1 MQSGGY
7 EFSAA
12 PRSVATK
19 RNKSSAVPNGNAN
32 GNTERAQNIM
42 FDKRVH
48 RGSAY
53 VMREETPESPGRR
66 GGDPRKLNK
75 AATRVARY
83 HQQPLQQ
90 HQQQRPVTPPPV
102 GGRFHMDVQTDN
114 YLEELTDRNPE
125 VDADT
130 QTDALLDLHPPITFV
145 PAPSGVDVATQIE
158 SGDLF
163 DFDLEVE
170 PILEVLV
177 GKTLELGMLELLEEV
192 ELREIRQRQELFEQA
207 RNAELAE
214 VQRLEAE
221 AKRRFAEKQR
231 RLDEETARLAAQ
243 AELEEKVAARA
254 SAKQYLA
261 SLHAQVFDT
270 LVESGHFF
278 DPLAKDVKQNFLPGL
293 LESAAARAHQLDAGR
308 KLLDAILVDAIRSRA
323 ATFRKIDKL
332 INDAFAKYQLLELLK
347 LANDKKRYMY
357 VQAVREAKPSGE
369 GDEEGGDKLT
379 PVVLYKRYALS
390 GEKSFKNLFFEE
402 KPQLIQLLDSFMA
415 RSGKFAI
422 KGFPYKLGLL
432 LHGPPGTGKT
442 SVIKAVAQ
450 YTKRHIVTT
459 SLGKVK
465 TNQELMNALFDL
477 RFAVE
482 GVDLP

>member
-1 MQSGGY
+1 MQRAAKPPCPS
-7 EFSAA
+7 EAKCLAA
-12 PRSVATK
+12 PFLFRAAPTLVSPKRRGGFRGRLKRRRGLGRRALAARRDAVRRLRVLLGPALRGHQAHQGVRGPVSVAAT
-19 RNKSSAVPNGNAN
+19 RALARTVQLSPVCICLSVAPRNGNAN
-32 GNTERAQNIM
+32 SQAERAQNIM

-53 VMREETPESPGRR
+53 VMREETPESPGRD
-66 GGDPRKLNK
+66 GSGESRKPSK
-75 AATRVARY
+75 GATRAARY
-83 HQQPLQQ
+83 QQ
-90 HQQQRPVTPPPV
+90 HQQQQQQHQQPQQQQRPATPPPV

-130 QTDALLDLHPPITFV
+130 QTDALLDLHPPISFV
-145 PAPSGVDVATQIE
+145 PTPSGVDVATQIE
-158 SGDLF
+158 GGDLF

-177 GKTLELGMLELLEEV
+177 GKTLELGMLELLEEM

-278 DPLAKDVKQNFLPGL
+278 DPLANDVKQNFLPRL
-293 LESAAARAHQLDAGR
+293 LESAAARAQQLDISR
-308 KLLDAILVDAIRSRA
+308 KVLDAMLVDALRSQA
-323 ATFRKIDKL
+323 A
-332 INDAFAKYQLLELLK
+332 
-347 LANDKKRYMY
+347 
-357 VQAVREAKPSGE
+357 SG
-369 GDEEGGDKLT
+369 
-379 PVVLYKRYALS
+379 
-390 GEKSFKNLFFEE
+390 
-402 KPQLIQLLDSFMA
+402 
-415 RSGKFAI
+415 
-422 KGFPYKLGLL
+422 
-432 LHGPPGTGKT
+432 
-442 SVIKAVAQ
+442 
-450 YTKRHIVTT
+450 
-459 SLGKVK
+459 
-465 TNQELMNALFDL
+465 
-477 RFAVE
+477 
-482 GVDLP
+482 

>member
-7 EFSAA
+7 EFSSA

-19 RNKSSAVPNGNAN
+19 RTKSSAVPNGNAN

-53 VMREETPESPGRR
+53 VMREETPESPGRG
-66 GGDPRKLNK
+66 GGDSRKPNK
-75 AATRVARY
+75 AVTRAARY
-83 HQQPLQQ
+83 QQQQ
-90 HQQQRPVTPPPV
+90 QQQQQLQQRPATPPPV
-102 GGRFHMDVQTDN
+102 GDRFHMDVQTDN

-130 QTDALLDLHPPITFV
+130 QTDALLDLHPPITFM
-145 PAPSGVDVATQIE
+145 PIPSGIDVATQIE
-158 SGDLF
+158 NGDLF
-163 DFDLEVE
+163 DFVLEVE

-177 GKTLELGMLELLEEV
+177 GKTLELGMMELLEEI

-261 SLHAQVFDT
+261 NLHAQVFDT

-308 KLLDAILVDAIRSRA
+308 KLLDAILVDALRSRA
-323 ATFRKIDKL
+323 A
-332 INDAFAKYQLLELLK
+332 
-347 LANDKKRYMY
+347 
-357 VQAVREAKPSGE
+357 SG
-369 GDEEGGDKLT
+369 
-379 PVVLYKRYALS
+379 
-390 GEKSFKNLFFEE
+390 
-402 KPQLIQLLDSFMA
+402 
-415 RSGKFAI
+415 
-422 KGFPYKLGLL
+422 
-432 LHGPPGTGKT
+432 
-442 SVIKAVAQ
+442 
-450 YTKRHIVTT
+450 
-459 SLGKVK
+459 
-465 TNQELMNALFDL
+465 
-477 RFAVE
+477 
-482 GVDLP
+482 

>member
-53 VMREETPESPGRR
+53 VMREETPESPGRG

-75 AATRVARY
+75 TATRAARY

-145 PAPSGVDVATQIE
+145 PAPSGVDVVTQIE
-158 SGDLF
+158 CGDLF

-254 SAKQYLA
+254 SAKQYLV

-293 LESAAARAHQLDAGR
+293 LESAATRAHQLDAGR

-323 ATFRKIDKL
+323 A
-332 INDAFAKYQLLELLK
+332 
-347 LANDKKRYMY
+347 
-357 VQAVREAKPSGE
+357 SG
-369 GDEEGGDKLT
+369 
-379 PVVLYKRYALS
+379 
-390 GEKSFKNLFFEE
+390 
-402 KPQLIQLLDSFMA
+402 
-415 RSGKFAI
+415 
-422 KGFPYKLGLL
+422 
-432 LHGPPGTGKT
+432 
-442 SVIKAVAQ
+442 
-450 YTKRHIVTT
+450 
-459 SLGKVK
+459 
-465 TNQELMNALFDL
+465 
-477 RFAVE
+477 
-482 GVDLP
+482 

>member
-19 RNKSSAVPNGNAN
+19 RNKASSTNNGTANGNA
-32 GNTERAQNIM
+32 ERVQNLM

-53 VMREETPESPGRR
+53 VMREETPETPGQ
-66 GGDPRKLNK
+66 GAGSRKLNK
-75 AATRVARY
+75 AAARAARY
-83 HQQPLQQ
+83 QQQQ
-90 HQQQRPVTPPPV
+90 QQQQQQRPITPPPV

-130 QTDALLDLHPPITFV
+130 QTDALLDLHPPVSFV
-145 PAPSGVDVATQIE
+145 PIPSGVDAATQIE
-158 SGDLF
+158 GGDLF

-177 GKTLELGMLELLEEV
+177 GKTLELGMLELLEEI
-192 ELREIRQRQELFEQA
+192 ELHEIRQRQELFEQA

-231 RLDEETARLAAQ
+231 RLDEETARLVAQ
-243 AELEEKVAARA
+243 AELEEKVVARA

-261 SLHAQVFDT
+261 NLHAQVFDT

-278 DPLAKDVKQNFLPGL
+278 DPLAKDIKQHFLP
-293 LESAAARAHQLDAGR
+293 EMFENAAARANQLDASR
-308 KLLDAILVDAIRSRA
+308 KVLDTILADALRSRA
-323 ATFRKIDKL
+323 A
-332 INDAFAKYQLLELLK
+332 
-347 LANDKKRYMY
+347 
-357 VQAVREAKPSGE
+357 SG
-369 GDEEGGDKLT
+369 
-379 PVVLYKRYALS
+379 
-390 GEKSFKNLFFEE
+390 
-402 KPQLIQLLDSFMA
+402 
-415 RSGKFAI
+415 
-422 KGFPYKLGLL
+422 
-432 LHGPPGTGKT
+432 
-442 SVIKAVAQ
+442 
-450 YTKRHIVTT
+450 
-459 SLGKVK
+459 
-465 TNQELMNALFDL
+465 
-477 RFAVE
+477 
-482 GVDLP
+482 

>member
-7 EFSAA
+7 EFASA

-19 RNKSSAVPNGNAN
+19 RSKASAASNVNAN
-32 GNTERAQNIM
+32 GHAERAQNIM

-53 VMREETPESPGRR
+53 VMREETPESPGR
-66 GGDPRKLNK
+66 GGNGESRKLSK
-75 AATRVARY
+75 GATRAARY
-83 HQQPLQQ
+83 QQDQQ
-90 HQQQRPVTPPPV
+90 QQQQQRPATPPPV
-102 GGRFHMDVQTDN
+102 GGRFHMNVQTDN

-130 QTDALLDLHPPITFV
+130 QTDALLDLHPPVSFV
-145 PAPSGVDVATQIE
+145 PTPSGVDVATQIE
-158 SGDLF
+158 GGDLF

-177 GKTLELGMLELLEEV
+177 GKTLELGMLELLEES

-278 DPLAKDVKQNFLPGL
+278 DPLAKDVKQSFLPAL
-293 LESAAARAHQLDAGR
+293 LENAAARANQLDASR

-323 ATFRKIDKL
+323 
-332 INDAFAKYQLLELLK
+332 
-347 LANDKKRYMY
+347 
-357 VQAVREAKPSGE
+357 PSG
-369 GDEEGGDKLT
+369 
-379 PVVLYKRYALS
+379 
-390 GEKSFKNLFFEE
+390 
-402 KPQLIQLLDSFMA
+402 
-415 RSGKFAI
+415 
-422 KGFPYKLGLL
+422 
-432 LHGPPGTGKT
+432 
-442 SVIKAVAQ
+442 
-450 YTKRHIVTT
+450 
-459 SLGKVK
+459 
-465 TNQELMNALFDL
+465 
-477 RFAVE
+477 
-482 GVDLP
+482 

>member
-19 RNKSSAVPNGNAN
+19 RSKASNGIGNNN
-32 GNTERAQNIM
+32 GERTQNIM

-53 VMREETPESPGRR
+53 VMREETPESPTRTAT
-66 GGDPRKLNK
+66 RKLNK
-75 AATRVARY
+75 AATRAAR
-83 HQQPLQQ
+83 QQQQ
-90 HQQQRPVTPPPV
+90 QFYQQQQRPTTPPPV

-125 VDADT
+125 VDVDT

-145 PAPSGVDVATQIE
+145 PTPSGIDVATQIE
-158 SGDLF
+158 AGDLF

-177 GKTLELGMLELLEEV
+177 GKTLELGMLELLEET

-221 AKRRFAEKQR
+221 AKRRFTEKQR
-231 RLDEETARLAAQ
+231 RLDEETKRLAAQ

-270 LVESGHFF
+270 LVETGHFF
-278 DPLAKDVKQNFLPGL
+278 DPLAKDVQQVFLPEL

-308 KLLDAILVDAIRSRA
+308 KLLDAILVDALRSRA
-323 ATFRKIDKL
+323 
-332 INDAFAKYQLLELLK
+332 
-347 LANDKKRYMY
+347 
-357 VQAVREAKPSGE
+357 VSG
-369 GDEEGGDKLT
+369 
-379 PVVLYKRYALS
+379 
-390 GEKSFKNLFFEE
+390 
-402 KPQLIQLLDSFMA
+402 
-415 RSGKFAI
+415 
-422 KGFPYKLGLL
+422 
-432 LHGPPGTGKT
+432 
-442 SVIKAVAQ
+442 
-450 YTKRHIVTT
+450 
-459 SLGKVK
+459 
-465 TNQELMNALFDL
+465 
-477 RFAVE
+477 
-482 GVDLP
+482 

>member
-12 PRSVATK
+12 PRSVAIK
-19 RNKSSAVPNGNAN
+19 RSKASSTNNGTAN
-32 GNTERAQNIM
+32 GNSERAQNLM
-42 FDKRVH
+42 FDKRVY

-53 VMREETPESPGRR
+53 VMREETPETPGQ
-66 GGDPRKLNK
+66 GAGPRKVNK
-75 AATRVARY
+75 AAARAARN
-83 HQQPLQQ
+83 QQQQ
-90 HQQQRPVTPPPV
+90 QQQLQQQRPPTPPPV

-130 QTDALLDLHPPITFV
+130 QTDALLDLHPPVSFV
-145 PAPSGVDVATQIE
+145 PTPSGVEAATQIDG
-158 SGDLF
+158 GDLF

-177 GKTLELGMLELLEEV
+177 GKTLELGMLELLEEI
-192 ELREIRQRQELFEQA
+192 ELHEIRQRQELFEQA

-231 RLDEETARLAAQ
+231 RLDEETTRLAAQ

-278 DPLAKDVKQNFLPGL
+278 DPLAKDIKQHFLPEM
-293 LESAAARAHQLDAGR
+293 LESAAARANQLGASR
-308 KLLDAILVDAIRSRA
+308 RLLDTILADALQSRA
-323 ATFRKIDKL
+323 A
-332 INDAFAKYQLLELLK
+332 
-347 LANDKKRYMY
+347 
-357 VQAVREAKPSGE
+357 SG
-369 GDEEGGDKLT
+369 
-379 PVVLYKRYALS
+379 
-390 GEKSFKNLFFEE
+390 
-402 KPQLIQLLDSFMA
+402 
-415 RSGKFAI
+415 
-422 KGFPYKLGLL
+422 
-432 LHGPPGTGKT
+432 
-442 SVIKAVAQ
+442 
-450 YTKRHIVTT
+450 
-459 SLGKVK
+459 
-465 TNQELMNALFDL
+465 
-477 RFAVE
+477 
-482 GVDLP
+482 

>member
-1 MQSGGY
+1 MQSSGY
-7 EFSAA
+7 EFAAA

-19 RNKSSAVPNGNAN
+19 RSKASTNGSANGNA
-32 GNTERAQNIM
+32 ERSQNIM

-53 VMREETPESPGRR
+53 VMREETPESPGR
-66 GGDPRKLNK
+66 GGGKLNK
-75 AATRVARY
+75 GATRAARY
-83 HQQPLQQ
+83 QQHQQQQ
-90 HQQQRPVTPPPV
+90 QQQQRPVTPPPV

-125 VDADT
+125 VDVDT

-145 PAPSGVDVATQIE
+145 PTPSGVDVSTQIE
-158 SGDLF
+158 GGDLF

-177 GKTLELGMLELLEEV
+177 GKTLELGLLELLEEI

-278 DPLAKDVKQNFLPGL
+278 DPLAKDVKQTFLPGL
-293 LESAAARAHQLDAGR
+293 LEGAAARAHQLDAGR
-308 KLLDAILVDAIRSRA
+308 KMLDAILVDALRSRA
-323 ATFRKIDKL
+323 A
-332 INDAFAKYQLLELLK
+332 
-347 LANDKKRYMY
+347 
-357 VQAVREAKPSGE
+357 SG
-369 GDEEGGDKLT
+369 
-379 PVVLYKRYALS
+379 
-390 GEKSFKNLFFEE
+390 
-402 KPQLIQLLDSFMA
+402 
-415 RSGKFAI
+415 
-422 KGFPYKLGLL
+422 
-432 LHGPPGTGKT
+432 
-442 SVIKAVAQ
+442 
-450 YTKRHIVTT
+450 
-459 SLGKVK
+459 
-465 TNQELMNALFDL
+465 
-477 RFAVE
+477 
-482 GVDLP
+482 